1 MPLWLAPLSVIV
13 VTALAL
19 TVAESPSATPS
30 GRRLWMAS
38 ILVFGVLAIA
48 ATVWLRRRGGGEALA
63 LAGTGAAPPG
73 PARPPNGPHVRRLTC
88 RSRGVGARGQEH
100 IGVRHSPW
108 PA

>member
-38 ILVFGVLAIA
+38 VLVFGVLAIA
-48 ATVWLRRRGGGEALA
+48 ATVWLGRREGGEALA

-73 PARPPNGPHVRRLTC
+73 SPPAPNGPPRARLPLPLKGLEGRGKQTRAGRHA
-88 RSRGVGARGQEH
+88 RS
-100 IGVRHSPW
+100 
-108 PA
+108 

>member
-38 ILVFGVLAIA
+38 VLVFRVLAIA
-48 ATVWLRRRGGGEALA
+48 ATVWLGGREGGEALG
-63 LAGTGAAPPG
+63 LAGTDPAPPSPPPG
-73 PARPPNGPHVRRLTC
+73 TSRTRPAPAPLPIKDPDDRTNKPP
-88 RSRGVGARGQEH
+88 
-100 IGVRHSPW
+100 
-108 PA
+108 